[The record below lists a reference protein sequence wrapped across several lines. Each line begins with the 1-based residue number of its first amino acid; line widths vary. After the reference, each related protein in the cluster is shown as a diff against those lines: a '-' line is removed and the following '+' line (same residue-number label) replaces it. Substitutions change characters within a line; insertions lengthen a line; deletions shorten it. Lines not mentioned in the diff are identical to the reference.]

1 MKTIFALLA
10 GLLFLGLTVT
20 TAQAQDSYR
29 LQPGDT
35 LRIEVL
41 EDESLNQE
49 ALVRPDGLISIP
61 FSGSV
66 RAGGRT
72 VEQVRANIAARLEP
86 NFASAPNVFVTLDS
100 RAPRIEPRAPLPPR
114 TFPVYVLGEVDEPG
128 KIDVLYGTTLL
139 QVFAEMGGFNRF
151 AATKRV
157 QLRRGGRV
165 YTFNFDA
172 ISRGTGT
179 GGDTVM
185 TKGDVIIIPQRRL
198 FE

>member
-1 MKTIFALLA
+1 MKPIFALLTA
-10 GLLFLGLTVT
+10 LLFSGLTISA
-20 TAQAQDSYR
+20 AQAQDRYR
-29 LQPGDT
+29 LQSGDT

-41 EDESLNQE
+41 EDATLNQD

-72 VEQVRANIAARLEP
+72 VEQVRATIAARLAP

-100 RAPRIEPRAPLPPR
+100 RAPILEPRPPR

-128 KIDVLYGTTLL
+128 KIDVIYGTTLL

-151 AATKRV
+151 AATKRI
-157 QLRRGGRV
+157 QLRRGSKI
-165 YTFNFDA
+165 YNFNYDA
-172 ISRGTGT
+172 IKNGTGT
-179 GGDTVM
+179 GGTTVM
-185 TKGDVIIIPQRRL
+185 AKGDVIIIPQRRL

>member
-1 MKTIFALLA
+1 MRQIFALFA
-10 GLLFLGLTVT
+10 GLLLLGLTVT
-20 TAQAQDSYR
+20 TAQAQDTYR
-29 LQPGDT
+29 LRAGDT

-41 EDESLNQE
+41 EDASLNQD

-72 VEQVRANIAARLEP
+72 VEQVRVSIAARLEP

-151 AATKRV
+151 AATKRI
-157 QLRRGGRV
+157 QLRRAGRLH
-165 YTFNFDA
+165 TFNYDA
-172 ISRGTGT
+172 ISRGAGT
-179 GGDTVM
+179 GGDTM
-185 TKGDVIIIPQRRL
+185 MIKGDVIIIPQRRL

>member
-1 MKTIFALLA
+1 MKPIFALLA
-10 GLLFLGLTVT
+10 ALLFTNLSVS
-20 TAQAQDSYR
+20 TAQAQDRYR
-29 LQPGDT
+29 LQSGDT

-41 EDESLNQE
+41 EDATLNQD

-72 VEQVRANIAARLEP
+72 VEQVRATIAARLAP
-86 NFASAPNVFVTLDS
+86 NFASTPNVFVTLGA
-100 RAPRIEPRAPLPPR
+100 RAPIREPRPPR

-151 AATKRV
+151 AATKRI
-157 QLRRGGRV
+157 QLRRGSKT
-165 YTFNFDA
+165 YSFNYDA
-172 ISRGTGT
+172 IANGTGT
-179 GGDTVM
+179 GGATVM
-185 TKGDVIIIPQRRL
+185 AKGDVIIIPQRRL